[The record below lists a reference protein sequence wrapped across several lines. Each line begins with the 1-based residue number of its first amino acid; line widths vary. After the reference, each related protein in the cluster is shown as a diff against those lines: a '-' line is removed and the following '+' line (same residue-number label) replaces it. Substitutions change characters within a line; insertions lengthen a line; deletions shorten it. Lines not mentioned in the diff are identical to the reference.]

1 MYTRIVVPL
10 DGSDI
15 SEQVIP
21 YARAFA
27 SRLSLPVTLLMAIEP
42 EHPTIGQSLNPELH
56 SHETEA
62 HRAGHAQGYL
72 SSVAARMQGAG
83 IETGTVVAR
92 IEPARSIVDEAAQDP
107 GNLIAMSS
115 HGRAGFARWW
125 MGSVADKVLHMADN
139 PLLIVRSQAHQTVS
153 PEQVPERLIVPV
165 DGSNEA
171 EEILPHVV
179 YLASRMDI
187 PVYLVQ
193 VTISEAEYYQAMS
206 MGLRVLPPSL
216 PSFRS
221 FSDRVEGDA
230 RDYVSDVKR
239 RLQQQGVASVE
250 AQLLQGAPADCI
262 VDLAATHPHSL
273 VAMTTHGRSGVGRM
287 ILGSVAERVVRQSG
301 GPVLLVR
308 ASHREQVPL
317 TGASATA

>member
-72 SSVAARMQGAG
+72 SSVATRMQGAG

-139 PLLIVRSQAHQTVS
+139 PLLIVRSQAHQTIS
-153 PEQVPERLIVPV
+153 PEQVPELLIVPV

-250 AQLLQGAPADCI
+250 AQLFQGAPADCI
-262 VDLAATHPHSL
+262 ADLAATHPHSL

-308 ASHREQVPL
+308 ASQREQVPL
-317 TGASATA
+317 TGAPATA